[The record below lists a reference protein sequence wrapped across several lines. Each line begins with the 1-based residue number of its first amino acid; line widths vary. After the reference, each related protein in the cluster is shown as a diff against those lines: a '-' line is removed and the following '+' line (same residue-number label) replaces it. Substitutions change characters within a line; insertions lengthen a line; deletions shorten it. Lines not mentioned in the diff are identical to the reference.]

1 MHASLT
7 FKILKDKDKN
17 ILDSLSKSQVLM
29 VRKWVIEMILS
40 TDMAKHFDLIAHFRA
55 KAYKAK
61 ETTQPEAKLEAL
73 KLVIHSADIGH
84 TAKETELHR
93 KWSKLLAEEFFHQGD
108 IEKEANQPVSM
119 YCDRE
124 TTILSK
130 SQIGFLKNIALPL
143 FDLLSAFLNSKNVN
157 ENCLDQL
164 KNNISSWEFEYS
176 SNRLQTLRMGD
187 HTVLH
192 HDMASP
198 LGLLSCQSVA
208 PAKARA
214 SHKMN

>member
-17 ILDSLSKSQVLM
+17 ILDSLSKSQVFM
-29 VRKWVIEMILS
+29 VRKWVIELILS
-40 TDMAKHFDLIAHFRA
+40 TDMAKHFDLIAHFRS

-61 ETTQPEAKLEAL
+61 EITHPDAKLEAL

-84 TAKETELHR
+84 TAKETDLHK

-143 FDLLSAFLNSKNVN
+143 FELLSAFLNSKNVN

-176 SNRLQTLRMGD
+176 SNKLQTLRMGD
-187 HTVLH
+187 YSKLNHE
-192 HDMASP
+192 MSSP
-198 LGLLSCQSVA
+198 SGIISCQSVA
-208 PAKARA
+208 PAKVRI
-214 SHKMN
+214 SRKID